1 MIFPQ
6 ELTYLFSY
14 FHINSTSVIRLAKW
28 NKFSMFSIE
37 INEPLPAPYQCF
49 LDQFQVQQP
58 TLIEKK
64 RSKAKYL
71 MWNSTSPEIVKKTS
85 LLNPVE
91 SIRYIKCHGSSSPRP
106 IESPSNFIRY
116 NCQKIYSWSRR
127 PKTILEIRKK
137 TTFR

>member
-6 ELTYLFSY
+6 ELTYPFSH
-14 FHINSTSVIRLAKW
+14 FHINSTSVIGLAKW

-37 INEPLPAPYQCF
+37 INEPLPAPNQCF
-49 LDQFQVQQP
+49 LDQIQVQQP
-58 TLIEKK
+58 TLTGKK

-71 MWNSTSPEIVKKTS
+71 TWNPTSPEIMKKTS

-91 SIRYIKCHGSSSPRP
+91 SLRYIKCHSSSSPRP
-106 IESPSNFIRY
+106 TESPSNFIRY
-116 NCQKIYSWSRR
+116 SCQKICSWSRR

-137 TTFR
+137 TTFC